1 MAKVATDARP
11 AAARPARKTPPG
23 PRGNPILGMTL
34 DLARDPL
41 RFLLSVSRRYGEVV
55 RYRFL
60 FHPTYFVNQPAAVK
74 RVLQENNRNYDRQL
88 FDFQVLSNVLGNGLL
103 TSDGESWLRQRRLMQ
118 PAFHRQ
124 RIAAFGTLMTNETEA
139 MLARWQAASRS
150 PRPLDV
156 AAEMHRLT
164 LRIVAQAL
172 FGTELREEVA
182 AISRAVVIANR
193 RVTEFFFRP
202 FPPLSFPTP
211 QNRKFQAALRDMD
224 AVVDKI
230 IAEHRAR
237 NDDSGDLVS
246 LLMRARDPDTGEGM
260 DDRQL
265 RDEVLT
271 VLLAGHETTAN
282 ALTWTFYLLSQHPAV
297 FRRLQA
303 ELAATLGG
311 RTPGV
316 ADLPHLPYTRMVIE
330 ESLRLYPPAWVIT
343 RRAINDDELGG
354 YHIPAGATVMF
365 SPYAMHHN
373 PRYWDNPEGFDP
385 ERFTPERS
393 AERPAFAYFPFGGGP
408 HLCIGNGFAMTE
420 AQLILATVAQRYRLD
435 LVPGHPVVPEP
446 LVTLSARYGLLM
458 TLHAPGG

>member
-1 MAKVATDARP
+1 MAKAAIEAAGAAT
-11 AAARPARKTPPG
+11 RPARKTPPG

-41 RFLLSVSRRYGEVV
+41 RFVLTVPRRYGDVV

-60 FHPTYFVNQPAAVK
+60 FHDTYFVNQPDAVK
-74 RVLQENNRNYDRQL
+74 RVLQENHRNYDRQL
-88 FDFQVLSNVLGNGLL
+88 FDFQVLSNVLGKGLL
-103 TSDGESWLRQRRLMQ
+103 TSDGEFWLRQRRLMQ
-118 PAFHRQ
+118 PAFHRR
-124 RIAAFGTLMTNETEA
+124 RIAAFGTLMTGETEA
-139 MLARWQAASRS
+139 MLARWPAAARS

-172 FGTELREEVA
+172 FGTELRAEVA
-182 AISRAVVIANR
+182 AISRALVIANR
-193 RVTEFFFRP
+193 RVTQFFFRP

-211 QNRKFQAALRDMD
+211 ENRKFQAAVRDMD

-230 IAEHRAR
+230 IAAHRAR
-237 NDDSGDLVS
+237 NAAGDDLVA
-246 LLMRARDPDTGEGM
+246 LLMQARDPDTGEGM

-282 ALTWTFYLLSQHPAV
+282 ALTWTFYLLSQHPTV

-343 RRAINDDELGG
+343 RRAIHDDELGG

-373 PRYWDNPEGFDP
+373 ARYWDNPEGFDP

-393 AERPAFAYFPFGGGP
+393 AGRPAFAYFPFGGGP

-446 LVTLSARYGLLM
+446 LVTLSTRYGLLV
-458 TLHAPGG
+458 TLHPAED